1 MKKCL
6 TCLLVRMTKL
16 QIGEEAERKE
26 KRKEKKKEK
35 RGIER
40 DGTGYDQVPD

>member
-1 MKKCL
+1 
-6 TCLLVRMTKL
+6 MTKL